1 MNIFFSTTKKYFRLC
16 RSRSSRGLCWKC
28 LMFWE
33 ADNLNFH
40 NHIRF
45 NRKFFLLSG
54 LAESFRCVPG
64 RNRWQKWQTLDRSF
78 SWTHASVRRLQ
89 SESVCFTRFH
99 LMFFSSHHSPD
110 PLQSTRWQIWWQICH
125 RICHRDQNQ
134 CISSHKCSVSL
145 SIDCLCYRQ
154 SKYIVPIEFGS
165 LHNVYGVIWRR
176 NHPWQ
181 ICHRPWQICHS
192 FCHVTNV
199 SCEWIWQ
206 TEMHQYDYQ

>member
-1 MNIFFSTTKKYFRLC
+1 MGNFPFWVVWQRHFDA
-16 RSRSSRGLCWKC
+16 SRSEIGDKSDTKYI
-28 LMFWE
+28 E
-33 ADNLNFH
+33 AFSEPMRVSEGYKASLYA
-40 NHIRF
+40 
-45 NRKFFLLSG
+45 S
-54 LAESFRCVPG
+54 
-64 RNRWQKWQTLDRSF
+64 LDSI
-78 SWTHASVRRLQ
+78 WY
-89 SESVCFTRFH
+89 C
-99 LMFFSSHHSPD
+99 FSSHHSPD
-110 PLQSTRWQIWWQICH
+110 PPQPTQWQIWWQICH

-181 ICHRPWQICHS
+181 ICHS

-206 TEMHQYDYQ
+206 TEMHRYDNQ